1 MTPREPTKDNSVRQV
16 NSVAFYMEG
25 QAACIPLPDAQALSA
40 GYSGVT
46 GGVVPKA
53 GDGGVEVKTGAGL
66 GGAVTEDRLATA
78 ERVAADQGVAGR
90 VSVVP
95 GWLAHPRGRHW
106 GSHLVSCV
114 RSAPWV
120 SRTCP

>member
-1 MTPREPTKDNSVRQV
+1 
-16 NSVAFYMEG
+16 MEN
-25 QAACIPLPDAQALSA
+25 ADAQALSA
-40 GYSGVT
+40 GYSGVM

-66 GGAVTEDRLATA
+66 GGAAVEDRLATA
-78 ERVAADQGVAGR
+78 GKMAADQGAVGQ

-95 GWLAHPRGRHW
+95 GLLVDPQDQHQDN
-106 GSHLVSCV
+106 HLVSCV

-120 SRTCP
+120 PKTCP

>member
-1 MTPREPTKDNSVRQV
+1 
-16 NSVAFYMEG
+16 MEN
-25 QAACIPLPDAQALSA
+25 ADAQALSA

-53 GDGGVEVKTGAGL
+53 GDGDVEVKTGAGL
-66 GGAVTEDRLATA
+66 GGAVVEDRLATA
-78 ERVAADQGVAGR
+78 GKMAADQGAVGQ

-95 GWLAHPRGRHW
+95 GLLVDPQGRHQ
-106 GSHLVSCV
+106 GNHLVSCV

-120 SRTCP
+120 PRTCP